1 MDPLRAPARAQDL
14 ILRHRVTGYRAGDLD
29 RAYATLPL
37 AEEFVHVHGVIPATL
52 RRLLHPRPAQ
62 VWHVE
67 REHPGLAER
76 VLAFIGERGPAHP
89 RDLHAAFGRM
99 GVRNGWGGQ
108 SAATTRVLEALHYRG
123 ALRVARRDDGIRVY
137 GLAERIDRPL
147 APATRFA
154 RVLALLLRLY
164 APLPLAT
171 LRDLARMASDG
182 ALDDAARER
191 VLDAFAAGSRVRR
204 TRVDGVEYLRPDA
217 EVQPATERFA
227 AATETPDGEPVVRLV
242 APFDPIV
249 WDRRRFAHLHGWE
262 YRFEAYTPAAK
273 RRFGYYALPLMYRDA
288 VIGWANVTRTPG
300 GVDVATGFAARR
312 PRERAFTRAL
322 DAEIARLAAF
332 LPPPAAAR
340 T

>member
-1 MDPLRAPARAQDL
+1 
-14 ILRHRVTGYRAGDLD
+14 
-29 RAYATLPL
+29 
-37 AEEFVHVHGVIPATL
+37 
-52 RRLLHPRPAQ
+52 
-62 VWHVE
+62 
-67 REHPGLAER
+67 
-76 VLAFIGERGPAHP
+76 
-89 RDLHAAFGRM
+89 M

-154 RVLALLLRLY
+154 RVLALLLDLY

-204 TRVDGVEYLRPDA
+204 TRVDGIEYLRPA
-217 EVQPATERFA
+217 AGVEPAAERFA
-227 AATETPDGEPVVRLV
+227 AATGTADGERVVRLL
-242 APFDPIV
+242 APFDPVV
-249 WDRRRFAHLHGWE
+249 WDRRRFAHLYGWA

-273 RRFGYYALPLMYRDA
+273 RRFGYYALPLLYRDT

-300 GVDVATGFAARR
+300 GLDVATGFAMRR

-322 DAEIARLAAF
+322 DAEVACLATF
-332 LPPPAAAR
+332 LQPPAAVRA
-340 T
+340 